1 MKLSTESKILAAT
14 GLAFAI
20 IAAAAVTAPRMF
32 RAFIHVAGGDAYRM
46 LTEPYFRLGGLPI
59 TPEFLIKVFAF
70 LVALSFFSRFCRTFL
85 QKDILTRTPWDR
97 GQQYA
102 VARVTGYL
110 IFLFG
115 LIVGL
120 QSLGVNLSSLVVL
133 GGALGV
139 GAGFGLQPIVSNFV
153 SGLVLLVER
162 PVRIGDRVEVGN
174 TFGEV
179 VRIGGRSTWVRTND
193 NEVIIIPNSE
203 FITSRVINWTAND
216 PQVRFS
222 IPVGVGYGSD
232 PAQVREL
239 LLQVARSHPNVLP
252 DPAPDVIFVGFG
264 ESSLDFQLRV
274 FTIKQ
279 VQTPGTLKSDLLFAI
294 FRMFGEHGIEI
305 PFPQRDLHLRS
316 LAVPIRLAGEDTAAA
331 AGAKPRGAVNS

>member
-1 MKLSTESKILAAT
+1 MKLSTHSKILAAT

-20 IAAAAVTAPRMF
+20 VVAAAVTAPRMVHS
-32 RAFIHVAGGDAYRM
+32 FIYVAGGGVYRV
-46 LTEPYFRLGGLPI
+46 LTEPYFHLGRLPI
-59 TPEFLIKVFAF
+59 TPGFLIKVFVF
-70 LVALSFFSRFCRTFL
+70 LIALTFFSRLCQKFL
-85 QKDILTRTPWDR
+85 QKEILTRTPWDR

-110 IFLFG
+110 IFWFG

-120 QSLGVNLSSLVVL
+120 QSLGVDLSSLVVL

-162 PVRIGDRVEVGN
+162 PVRLGDRVEVGN
-174 TFGEV
+174 TLGDV

-203 FITSRVINWTAND
+203 FITGRVINWTAND

-222 IPVGVGYGSD
+222 IPVGVSYGSD
-232 PAQVREL
+232 PAKVRDL
-239 LLQVARSHPNVLP
+239 LLEVARGHPDVLP
-252 DPAPDVIFVGFG
+252 VPAPDVVFVGFG
-264 ESSLDFQLRV
+264 DSSLDFQLRV

-279 VQTPGTLKSDLLFAI
+279 VQTPGLLKSDLLFAI
-294 FRMFGEHGIEI
+294 FRVFGEHGIEI

-316 LAVPIRLAGEDTAAA
+316 CSVPIPVAEEDTWGGRKAP
-331 AGAKPRGAVNS
+331 GPKVE

>member
-1 MKLSTESKILAAT
+1 MKLSTQDKILALT

-20 IAAAAVTAPRMF
+20 VVAVAVAAPRVVRSF
-32 RAFIHVAGGDAYRM
+32 VHAAGGDVHRI
-46 LTEPYFRLGGLPI
+46 LTEPYFHLGGLPI
-59 TPEFLIKVFAF
+59 TPELLIKVFLF
-70 LVALSFFSRFCRTFL
+70 LIALTFFSRLCQRFL
-85 QKDILTRTPWDR
+85 QKEILARTPWDR

-115 LIVGL
+115 LIIGL
-120 QSLGVNLSSLVVL
+120 QSLGVDLSSLVVL

-162 PVRIGDRVEVGN
+162 PVRLGDRVDVGN
-174 TFGEV
+174 TSGDV

-222 IPVGVGYGSD
+222 IPVGVGYGSN
-232 PAQVREL
+232 PAEVRQL
-239 LLQVARSHPNVLP
+239 LLEVARNHPDVLP
-252 DPAPDVIFVGFG
+252 VPAPDVIFVGFG
-264 ESSLDFQLRV
+264 DSSLDFQLRV
-274 FTIKQ
+274 FTIRQ
-279 VQTPGTLKSDLLFAI
+279 VQTPGTLKSDLLFSI
-294 FRMFGEHGIEI
+294 FRVFGEHGIEI

-316 LAVPIRLAGEDTAAA
+316 CSVPIPVAEETSVSGNVPGPKL
-331 AGAKPRGAVNS
+331 K

>member
-1 MKLSTESKILAAT
+1 MKLSTQGKILALT

-20 IAAAAVTAPRMF
+20 VVAVAVAAPRVVRSF
-32 RAFIHVAGGDAYRM
+32 VHAAGGDVHRI
-46 LTEPYFRLGGLPI
+46 LTEPYFHLGGLPI
-59 TPEFLIKVFAF
+59 TPELLIKVFLF
-70 LVALSFFSRFCRTFL
+70 LIALTFFSRLCQRFL
-85 QKDILTRTPWDR
+85 QKEILARTPWDR

-115 LIVGL
+115 LIIGL
-120 QSLGVNLSSLVVL
+120 QSLGVDLSSLVVL

-162 PVRIGDRVEVGN
+162 PVRLGDRVDVGN
-174 TFGEV
+174 TSGDV

-222 IPVGVGYGSD
+222 IPVGVGYGSN

-239 LLQVARSHPNVLP
+239 LLEVARNHPDVLP
-252 DPAPDVIFVGFG
+252 VPAPDVIFVGFG
-264 ESSLDFQLRV
+264 DSSLDFQLRV
-274 FTIKQ
+274 FTIRQ
-279 VQTPGTLKSDLLFAI
+279 VQTPGTLKSDLLFSV
-294 FRMFGEHGIEI
+294 FRVFGEHGIEI

-316 LAVPIRLAGEDTAAA
+316 CSVPIPVAEEDTSVGGNAP
-331 AGAKPRGAVNS
+331 GPKLK

>member
-1 MKLSTESKILAAT
+1 MKLSTQSKILAAT

-20 IAAAAVTAPRMF
+20 IVAAALTAPRTL
-32 RAFIHVAGGDAYRM
+32 RSLIHVARGDVYRV
-46 LTEPYFRLGGLPI
+46 LTQPYFHLGRLPI
-59 TPEFLIKVFAF
+59 TPEFLIKVFVF
-70 LVALSFFSRFCRTFL
+70 LVALTFLSRFCQTFL
-85 QKDILTRTPWDR
+85 QKEILTRTPWDR

-110 IFLFG
+110 VFLFG

-120 QSLGVNLSSLVVL
+120 QSLGVDLSSLVVL

-162 PVRIGDRVEVGN
+162 PIRLGDRVEVAK

-203 FITSRVINWTAND
+203 FITSRVTNWTAND

-222 IPVGVGYGSD
+222 IPIGVSYDSN

-239 LLQVARSHPNVLP
+239 LLQVARLHPDVLP
-252 DPAPDVIFVGFG
+252 DPAPDVVFVGFG

-294 FRMFGEHGIEI
+294 FRVFGEHGIEI

-316 LAVPIRLAGEDTAAA
+316 LSEPIRLAGEDTAG
-331 AGAKPRGAVNS
+331 GAKTPGPARN